1 MFICK
6 LSFAYA
12 HFLNKLTQKV
22 LHIQTR
28 FWLWDFLVF
37 YSDLDLSHIQTK
49 SWLWDFLDAAI
60 NYNLTDKLTTPMKV
74 QNIQVNLID
83 FTTEKST

>member
-22 LHIQTR
+22 
-28 FWLWDFLVF
+28 
-37 YSDLDLSHIQTK
+37 SHIQTGF
-49 SWLWDFLDAAI
+49 WLWDFLDAAI

-83 FTTEKST
+83 FTPEKST